1 MQANSSAG
9 QQPNIYIIGAQFGF
23 TCVSRIRALALA
35 LLHKFARWNLPG
47 GTGLFGSCLSVSANL
62 IFCTCCLGLAGPVQ
76 AERADRSKP
85 INLESDRMRV
95 DDLHKTSAFEG
106 NVVMTQGTLTIR
118 ADKVTVRQDQEGF
131 QYGSA
136 SGNPASFRQKRDGA
150 NEYIEGE
157 AERIEYNG
165 KLDRVEFYNRARLKR
180 EPADEVRGN
189 YISYDSRTEYFTVT
203 GGAGP
208 VASGSPDARVH
219 AVIQPRNTGENIEKA
234 PAPGAP
240 KR

>member
-1 MQANSSAG
+1 MSEAVS
-9 QQPNIYIIGAQFGF
+9 IILKRPLN
-23 TCVSRIRALALA
+23 TLV
-35 LLHKFARWNLPG
+35 
-47 GTGLFGSCLSVSANL
+47 
-62 IFCTCCLGLAGPVQ
+62 FCACCLGLAGPAQ

-95 DDLHKTSAFEG
+95 DDVQRISVFEG
-106 NVVMTQGTLTIR
+106 KVVMTQGTLTIR
-118 ADKVTVRQDQEGF
+118 ADKVTVRQDQEGY

-150 NEYIEGE
+150 NEYVEGE

-165 KLDRVEFYNRARLKR
+165 KLDRVEFFNRARLKR

-208 VASGSPDARVH
+208 TASGSPDARVH
-219 AVIQPRNTGENIEKA
+219 AVIQPRNTGEDAEKA
-234 PAPGAP
+234 PAPGTP

>member
-1 MQANSSAG
+1 MHPAQLLGVAIHAGNEAGRQLSA
-9 QQPNIYIIGAQFGF
+9 QSTL
-23 TCVSRIRALALA
+23 TCVIQHQPARQRSATLRI
-35 LLHKFARWNLPG
+35 
-47 GTGLFGSCLSVSANL
+47 
-62 IFCTCCLGLAGPVQ
+62 Q
-76 AERADRSKP
+76 
-85 INLESDRMRV
+85 
-95 DDLHKTSAFEG
+95 
-106 NVVMTQGTLTIR
+106 
-118 ADKVTVRQDQEGF
+118 ADKVTVRQDQDGY

-150 NEYIEGE
+150 DEYIEGE

-165 KLDRVEFYNRARLKR
+165 KLDRVEFFNHARLKR

-208 VASGSPDARVH
+208 SAGGASDGRVH
-219 AVIQPRNTGENIEKA
+219 AVIQPRNTTEGGEKT

-240 KR
+240 TR

>member
-1 MQANSSAG
+1 MLENSHKPLVLDYGTRGKLSYAPISGAVSAVLKW
-9 QQPNIYIIGAQFGF
+9 PLI
-23 TCVSRIRALALA
+23 
-35 LLHKFARWNLPG
+35 
-47 GTGLFGSCLSVSANL
+47 LSVL
-62 IFCTCCLGLAGPVQ
+62 LLGLAGPAH

-85 INLESDRMRV
+85 INLESDSMRV
-95 DDLHKTSAFEG
+95 DDVQKISVFEG
-106 NVVMTQGTLTIR
+106 KVVMTQGTLTIH
-118 ADKVTVRQDQEGF
+118 ADKITVRQDKEGHQF
-131 QYGSA
+131 GSA
-136 SGNPASFRQKRDGA
+136 SGNPATFRQKRDGA

-165 KLDRVEFYNRARLKR
+165 KIDKVEFFNRARLKR

-203 GGAGP
+203 GGAGSG
-208 VASGSPDARVH
+208 AGGSPEGRVR
-219 AVIQPRNTGENIEKA
+219 AVIQPRASGEDPEPA